1 MVQSGHYQNKFRMFG
16 LCAVDAR
23 SVEVLGRGW
32 DGEWYNSGTGGEGRL
47 CNSVNSLF
55 TGS

>member
-32 DGEWYNSGTGGEGRL
+32 DGGRYNSGRGGV
-47 CNSVNSLF
+47 SV
-55 TGS
+55 TQ